1 MALNGD
7 EKVADFLDSH
17 DSAKGTVFISH
28 AVARFKNR
36 FQIVTVEVMVEV
48 TVEVTV
54 AHRVGCN
61 ILAPFSIRTRIVSTL
76 IGETRYM

>member
-36 FQIVTVEVMVEV
+36 FQIVTVEV
-48 TVEVTV
+48 TV
-54 AHRVGCN
+54 AHRVSCN

-76 IGETRYM
+76 IGEARYM

>member
-1 MALNGD
+1 MAPNGD

-17 DSAKGTVFISH
+17 DSAKSTVFISH
-28 AVARFKNR
+28 AVARFNNR
-36 FQIVTVEVMVEV
+36 FQIVTVEV

-54 AHRVGCN
+54 AHRFGCN
-61 ILAPFSIRTRIVSTL
+61 ILAPFSNRTRIVSTL

>member
-17 DSAKGTVFISH
+17 DSAKSTVFISH
-28 AVARFKNR
+28 AVARFNNR
-36 FQIVTVEVMVEV
+36 FQIVTVEV

>member
-17 DSAKGTVFISH
+17 DSAKSTVFISH
-28 AVARFKNR
+28 AVARFNNR
-36 FQIVTVEVMVEV
+36 FQIV